1 VPPNL
6 KPCRFAVKRLRP
18 GTKHPGHMNRTVAAG
33 YKTSAGEPAGRLVW
47 QIVAH

>member
-1 VPPNL
+1 
-6 KPCRFAVKRLRP
+6 
-18 GTKHPGHMNRTVAAG
+18 MNRTVAAG